1 MIRNKTIGQR
11 SLLGQQGINLIEKIV
26 LEMGLAWHP
35 TNQSLE
41 VGLDGFIEIRDP
53 KTGEAFNN
61 VIFVQSKATEGEF
74 IAETPSSFEFV
85 CDERDINY
93 WLKGN
98 APIILVR
105 SRPKTNEAY
114 WVSIKDYFRDLS
126 VRATKKI
133 LFDKGASRFDASS
146 LKRLVELGIPQN
158 SGIYLPAEMKPE
170 RLYSNLLRVG
180 KFPPKIHIA
189 DTDLRFDW
197 QIKESFRKAGIRMG
211 GEWFLKDKRVYSFY
225 DLSQEQWAAIC
236 DQGTAEAF
244 DAEEWAYSTDEL
256 RRKDFVRL
264 LKLSLDRKLYHL
276 DVEFHPKMEMYF
288 FKLPEG
294 FKSWNVAYRSIFK
307 NTSRNVVEHYP
318 NKKDPTHPGY
328 FRHLAFS
335 GQFTFI
341 EGAWYLE
348 LMPTYYYTRNGSWR
362 IKNYESL
369 LSGMKRLE
377 RNAAVLGQTVF
388 LAEYLCRPPDLFRR
402 DTGLQFD
409 GLVTFET
416 EFGFDDNTWLTQ
428 EEDQGEA
435 IRAGSDA
442 DLLFAP

>member
-1 MIRNKTIGQR
+1 MMRNKTIGHR
-11 SLLGQQGINLIEKIV
+11 PLLGQQGVNLIEKIV
-26 LEMGLAWHP
+26 LDMGFAWHP

-41 VGLDGFIEIRDP
+41 VGLDGFIEIRNP
-53 KTGEAFNN
+53 KTGEAFNS

-74 IAETPSSFEFV
+74 IAETPCSFEFV
-85 CDERDINY
+85 CDERDIDY

-133 LFDKGASRFDASS
+133 LFDKSANRLDAAARG
-146 LKRLVELGIPQN
+146 RLVELGVPQN
-158 SGIYLPAEMKPE
+158 SGIYLPAELKPE
-170 RLYSNLLRVG
+170 RLYSNFLRVV
-180 KFPPKIHIA
+180 KFPPKLNVA
-189 DTDLRFDW
+189 DTDFRFDW
-197 QIKESFRKAGIRMG
+197 QIKESFRKAGVRMG
-211 GEWFLKDKRVYSFY
+211 GEWFLKDKRIYSFY

-236 DQGTAEAF
+236 DQGTAEEF
-244 DAEEWAYSTDEL
+244 DAEEWACSNDEL
-256 RRKDFVRL
+256 KRRDFVRL

-276 DVEFHPKMEMYF
+276 DVEFHPKMELYF

-294 FKSWNVAYRSIFK
+294 FKFWNVSYRSIYK

-318 NKKDPTHPGY
+318 NKKDATHPGY
-328 FRHLAFS
+328 FRHLAF
-335 GQFTFI
+335 GAQFTFI
-341 EGAWYLE
+341 EGGWYLE
-348 LMPTYYYTRNGSWR
+348 LTPTYYYTRNGSWR

-388 LAEYLCRPPDLFRR
+388 LAEYLSRPPELFRR

-409 GLVTFET
+409 KLVTFDT
-416 EFGFDDNTWLTQ
+416 EFGFDDSTWLTQ

-435 IRAGSDA
+435 IRAGSDEG
-442 DLLFAP
+442 LLFTP